1 MNMFRGN
8 QVKRIVGASNPE
20 MKERTPMTR
29 KIEWQLIGLTVWLFS
44 ASSVGVAA
52 SSPEHAHPQ
61 LLLGDRVLIGTVQE
75 VRGGQAR
82 VDTGEGQPRFVPM
95 GVREAKGLP
104 DLKKGD
110 RVEIT
115 LNDQNLLVDV
125 HLIGE
130 TSYHRVVEGRLIQPL
145 VTGHERG
152 VLRTVQ
158 GKEESHFIRPVAR
171 SKMASVPVGADAVF
185 LIDESD
191 RIVDVTFGSKEAVQR
206 ASELWR
212 NKTPLKGN
220 FDRVMGV
227 IATPLKN
234 NEVAIRTDEGEKRYE
249 VRPLAQRR
257 LENLAAGNA
266 VVLLI
271 DEDNKVT
278 DVAIPPRSSQSD
290 IR

>member
-1 MNMFRGN
+1 MRW
-8 QVKRIVGASNPE
+8 RLL
-20 MKERTPMTR
+20 T
-29 KIEWQLIGLTVWLFS
+29 LILWVIS
-44 ASSVGVAA
+44 AASVGEAA
-52 SSPEHAHPQ
+52 SDAEHIHSQ
-61 LLLGDRVLIGTVQE
+61 LLLGDRILIGTVQE
-75 VRGGQAR
+75 VRGAQAR
-82 VDTGEGQPRFVPM
+82 IDTGEVQPRFVPM

-115 LNDQNLLVDV
+115 VNDQNLLVDV

-145 VTGHERG
+145 ITGHASG
-152 VLRTVQ
+152 VLRTVE
-158 GKEESHFIRPVAR
+158 GKEESHHIRPVAR

-191 RIVDVTFGSKEAVQR
+191 RIVDVTFGSKKAVQR
-206 ASELWR
+206 AAELWH

-227 IATPLKN
+227 VVTPLKN
-234 NEVAIRTDEGEKRYE
+234 NEVTVRTDEGDKTYV

-257 LENLAAGNA
+257 LEHLAKADA
-266 VVLLI
+266 VVLLV

-278 DVAIPPRSSQSD
+278 DVAIPPR
-290 IR
+290 